1 MNKAVANEPLN
12 LRTIQRDYIAKALN
26 EQQGHKYLVLDEFT
40 MDCLTVAFFRSELYE
55 FGIFD
60 TMLLKNVE
68 HLTTQGGT
76 VGVLIV
82 RPTEENISLINA
94 MLSNPPFSKTFL
106 CTFCS
111 SKTSLMKSRTRSSS
125 RSLKPTS
132 AALSSVLKRS
142 SLTTMSLTLKFLT

>member
-1 MNKAVANEPLN
+1 MNKAAANEPIN

-40 MDCLTVAFFRSELYE
+40 MDCLTVAFFRSELYD

-68 HLTTQGGT
+68 SLTTQGGT

-82 RPTEENISLINA
+82 RPTEDNISLINS
-94 MLSNPPFSKTFL
+94 MLSNSPFSKTFL
-106 CTFCS
+106 CTIPS
-111 SKTSLMKSRTRSSS
+111 PKTSPTRSPTPSS
-125 RSLKPTS
+125 SPSPKQTRGVQSN
-132 AALSSVLKRS
+132 A
-142 SLTTMSLTLKFLT
+142 